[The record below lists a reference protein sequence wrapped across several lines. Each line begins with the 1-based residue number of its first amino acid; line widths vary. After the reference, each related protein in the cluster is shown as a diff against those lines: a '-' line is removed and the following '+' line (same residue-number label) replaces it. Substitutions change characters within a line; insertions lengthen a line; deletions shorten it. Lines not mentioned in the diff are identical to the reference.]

1 MGLEKIKK
9 AGKIVVGT
17 RQTIKMIDSYSAQ
30 EVYVAKDA
38 EERIV
43 RPVIQSCE
51 EKGLP
56 VYYVETMA
64 ELGKACQIK
73 VGAAMCAILE
83 K

>member
-1 MGLEKIKK
+1 MGLEKIKE

-17 RQTIKMIDSYSAQ
+17 RQTVKTIENNSAR

-38 EERIV
+38 EGRIT
-43 RPVIQSCE
+43 RPIIQTCE

-64 ELGKACQIK
+64 ELGKACNIK
-73 VGAAMCAILE
+73 VGAAVCAILE

>member
-1 MGLEKIKK
+1 MELEKIKE

-17 RQTIKMIDSYSAQ
+17 RQTIKTIENNSAR
-30 EVYVAKDA
+30 EIYVARDA
-38 EERIV
+38 EERITQ
-43 RPVIQSCE
+43 PIIQSCQ

-56 VYYVETMA
+56 VYYVDTMA
-64 ELGKACQIK
+64 ELGKACSIK

>member
-17 RQTIKMIDSYSAQ
+17 RQTVKTIENNSAR
-30 EVYVAKDA
+30 EVYVARDA
-38 EERIV
+38 EERITL
-43 RPVIQSCE
+43 PIIQSCK

-56 VYYVETMA
+56 VYYVGIMT
-64 ELGKACQIK
+64 ELGKACNIK

>member
-9 AGKIVVGT
+9 AGRIVVGT
-17 RQTIKMIDSYSAQ
+17 RQTVKMIENNSAR
-30 EVYVAKDA
+30 EVYVARDA

-43 RPVIQSCE
+43 LPVIQFCK

>member
-1 MGLEKIKK
+1 MELEKIKK
-9 AGKIVVGT
+9 AGRVVVGT
-17 RQTIKMIDSYSAQ
+17 RQTIKMIENNSVQ
-30 EVYVAKDA
+30 EVYVAQDA
-38 EERIV
+38 EEKIT
-43 RPVIQSCE
+43 RPVIQSCR

-56 VYYVETMA
+56 VYYVGTMA

>member
-1 MGLEKIKK
+1 MGLEKVKK

-17 RQTIKMIDSYSAQ
+17 RQTAKMIENNSAR
-30 EVYVAKDA
+30 EVYLARDA

-43 RPVIQSCE
+43 LPIIQACK